1 MTSFKHT
8 TDASNAIAPDAET
21 TLNPNIL
28 TVDVEDY
35 FQVSGFEHRIK
46 RSEWEAL
53 PSRVEANTDR
63 LLQLFEDCNVR
74 GTFFVLGWVAHRY
87 PELLRRIAAAGH
99 ELASHGYWHQ
109 LVYNLTP
116 QQFRHDIRDS
126 RSAIADAT
134 GQAVNAYRAPSF
146 SITAKSMWAFEILAE
161 EGFTVDSSVFPI
173 RHDRYGVPDGR
184 QEIHERQTAAGT
196 IVEIPPSVA
205 LLGPL
210 KIPVGG
216 GYFRMFPIA
225 MTMYAMRTI
234 QNGQNPSMLY
244 LHPWEVDPEQPR
256 IPGVGFRSRFR
267 HYIGLRRTEQR
278 LKHVLQKF
286 RFAPVC
292 DVLQQWNDSE
302 VAKSQSLRSI
312 ET

>member
-1 MTSFKHT
+1 M
-8 TDASNAIAPDAET
+8 
-21 TLNPNIL
+21 NPNIL

-63 LLQLFEDCNVR
+63 LLQLFDDCNVR
-74 GTFFVLGWVAHRY
+74 GTFFVLGWVAHRH

-116 QQFRHDIRDS
+116 QQFRDDIRDS
-126 RSAIADAT
+126 RSAISDAT
-134 GQAVNAYRAPSF
+134 GKRVDAYRAPSF
-146 SITAKSMWAFEILAE
+146 SITSKSMWAFEILVE

-173 RHDRYGVPDGR
+173 RHDRYGVPDA
-184 QEIHERQTAAGT
+184 QHEIHHRETAAGT

-216 GYFRMFPIA
+216 GYFRMFPVA
-225 MTMYAMRTI
+225 MTMYAMRSI
-234 QNGQNPSMLY
+234 HSGQNPSMLY

-256 IPGVGFRSRFR
+256 IAGVGLRSRFR
-267 HYIGLRRTEQR
+267 HYVGLRRTERR
-278 LKHVLQKF
+278 LKQVLNEF

-292 DVLQQWNDSE
+292 DVLQRWNDN
-302 VAKSQSLRSI
+302 ALA
-312 ET
+312 